1 VISRSSEVEWIGAT
15 PAGIVVA
22 VAESPRARGRADD
35 RGARQDEPR
44 VTRSLRER
52 AYMAEL
58 GQRLRTLR
66 EERGLTQQVLA
77 QAAGIATDMVSRL
90 ENGHYSSPGLRTLVR
105 IADGMGVAVAAM
117 LPDPPTPSGA
127 PTPETNLRARLQAL
141 VQRASTDDL
150 ELLVELTAVVVQR
163 KR

>member
-1 VISRSSEVEWIGAT
+1 MPEGPSR
-15 PAGIVVA
+15 P
-22 VAESPRARGRADD
+22 RGR
-35 RGARQDEPR
+35 GEDEPR
-44 VTRSLRER
+44 ATRSLRER

-105 IADGMGVAVAAM
+105 IADGLGLGVAAI
-117 LPDPPTPSGA
+117 LPDLPTPQGG
-127 PTPETNLRARLQAL
+127 PTAETNLRARLQAVL
-141 VQRASTDDL
+141 QRASQDDL
-150 ELLVELTAVVVQR
+150 ELLAEIAAVVVQR

>member
-1 VISRSSEVEWIGAT
+1 VIDRLRS
-15 PAGIVVA
+15 GIVVA
-22 VAESPRARGRADD
+22 MAEGPSRSRSRGE
-35 RGARQDEPR
+35 DEPR
-44 VTRSLRER
+44 GTRSLRER

-105 IADGMGVAVAAM
+105 IADGLGLGVAAL
-117 LPDPPTPSGA
+117 LPDLPTPQGGA
-127 PTPETNLRARLQAL
+127 SQETNLRARLQAI
-141 VQRASTDDL
+141 VQRATPEDL
-150 ELLVELTAVVVQR
+150 DLIVELSAVVLQR

>member
-1 VISRSSEVEWIGAT
+1 VIDRVRS
-15 PAGIVVA
+15 GIVESM
-22 VAESPRARGRADD
+22 AEGPSRPRGR
-35 RGARQDEPR
+35 GEDEPR
-44 VTRSLRER
+44 ATRSLRER

-105 IADGMGVAVAAM
+105 IADGLGLGVAAL
-117 LPDPPTPSGA
+117 LPDLPTAQGN

-141 VQRASTDDL
+141 VLRATPDDL
-150 ELLVELTAVVVQR
+150 ELLVELTAVVMQR